1 MLDPAECGGL
11 VLDTSVLINLL
22 ATEAMNAILE
32 ALAVPCHAP
41 QQVLAEVCRDPV
53 TGVIFPAE
61 RHPLREKSSAVSIL
75 ALEGTELDL
84 FLRIVGAPAGD
95 ALGDGEAAAIAVAI
109 SRGLDLVID
118 DRKARRIVRERF
130 SRDAVPPRH
139 RPLLRRPVRTPAQYL
154 RGCRPASQLYAR
166 CRGLPQRLDDGAVPR
181 RGDRQDDGGSPRNAR
196 QGGRSGGGGGAQ

>member
-1 MLDPAECGGL
+1 MLWRRSRPRRSCRCMLDPAECGGL

-22 ATEAMNAILE
+22 ATEAINAILE

-61 RHPLREKSSAVSIL
+61 RHPLREKSSGVSIL

-95 ALGDGEAAAIAVAI
+95 ALGDGEAAAIAVAV

-130 SRDAVPPRH
+130 SRVRTYWTVD
-139 RPLLRRPVRTPAQYL
+139 LLQARPVVAALGRHQADE
-154 RGCRPASQLYAR
+154 CFAKAR
-166 CRGLPQRLDDGAVPR
+166 RFGRMHVPR
-181 RGDRQDDGGSPRNAR
+181 V
-196 QGGRSGGGGGAQ
+196 